1 MIFEDP
7 LLFKKQLPEI
17 FTLLAL
23 DMGERKIGLA
33 LWFSRASVVVPSATV
48 RRHNLHMDIEA
59 IICIAREYQA
69 QGVVIGLPRHLDG
82 TENELCKKIREFA
95 EHLAKNSQLVITF
108 GDERFSTAIAND
120 MLKQTGMK
128 RKKRAQ
134 HDDALAASIIL
145 EDFRR
150 QYFE

>member
-7 LLFKKQLPEI
+7 LLFKKQLAQN

-33 LWFSRASVVVPSATV
+33 LWFSSTSVTVPSSTLQ
-48 RRHNLHMDIEA
+48 RRSLHVDIEA
-59 IICIAREYQA
+59 IMRLAREYKV
-69 QGVVIGLPRHLDG
+69 QGIVIGLPRHLDG
-82 TENELCKKIREFA
+82 TENALCQKIRKFA
-95 EHLAKNSQLVITF
+95 EQLCEYSQLAITF
-108 GDERFSTAIAND
+108 ADERFSTAIAND

-128 RKKRAQ
+128 RKKRAR

-145 EDFRR
+145 DDFRR